1 MIVLDTNV
9 ISELMKPQPDIRVV
23 DWLDRRSSVLYYLTS
38 VVLAEL
44 LNGIELLPQGKR
56 KRDLFDV
63 LDEIV
68 HDMIEDRVLSF
79 DAGMARKFA
88 EIYSVARAKGVSVG
102 FADCQIAASA
112 LVQGY
117 AIATRDDLPF
127 KAMGCVVINPWI
139 D

>member
-9 ISELMKPQPDIRVV
+9 MSELMKPQPDMRVV
-23 DWLDRRSSVLYYLTS
+23 DWLDRRSSELYYLTS

-44 LNGIELLPQGKR
+44 QSGIELLPQGKR
-56 KRDLFDV
+56 KGDLFNV

-68 HDMIEDRVLSF
+68 RDMIEDRVLSF
-79 DAGMARKFA
+79 DTDTARKFA

-117 AIATRDDLPF
+117 AVATRDDLPF
-127 KAMGCVVINPWI
+127 KAIGCVVINPWI

>member
-9 ISELMKPQPDIRVV
+9 ISELMKPQPDMRVV
-23 DWLDRRSSVLYYLTS
+23 DWLDRRSSELYYLTS

-56 KRDLFDV
+56 KGDLFDV

-68 HDMIEDRVLSF
+68 RDMIEDRVLSF
-79 DAGMARKFA
+79 DTETARKFV

-112 LVQGY
+112 LVQGC
-117 AIATRDDLPF
+117 AVA
-127 KAMGCVVINPWI
+127 INPWV